1 MGLPPHTALVTYSE
15 DVTAGETAP
24 IYTPMAS
31 LNKALLIGNLT
42 RDPEVRYTPKGTA
55 VCDLSIAV
63 NRKWRDDSG
72 NAQEEVTYVDIT
84 VWGKT
89 AENCG
94 QYLKKGSSAFFEGR
108 LQLETW
114 DDKTTGQKR
123 SRIKVIAEVVQFLS
137 SPNREGGQQERST
150 RPAPAQQPARRTAAD
165 AMDDAMRAQEQ
176 AGMDG
181 DDIPF

>member
-1 MGLPPHTALVTYSE
+1 
-15 DVTAGETAP
+15 
-24 IYTPMAS
+24 MAS
-31 LNKALLIGNLT
+31 LNKVILIGNLT
-42 RDPEVRYTPKGTA
+42 RDPEVRFTPKGTA

-63 NRKWRDDSG
+63 NRKWRDDAG
-72 NAQEEVTYVDIT
+72 NTQEEVTYVEIA

-94 QYLKKGSSAFFEGR
+94 QYLKKGSSACFEGR

-123 SRIKVIAEVVQFLS
+123 SKIKVVAEQVQFLS
-137 SPNREGGQQERST
+137 SPNREGGQPSSQQPPR
-150 RPAPAQQPARRTAAD
+150 QQPARRTAAD
-165 AMDDAMRAQEQ
+165 AMDYAMRGQQQ
-176 AGMDG
+176 AGLDG

>member
-1 MGLPPHTALVTYSE
+1 
-15 DVTAGETAP
+15 
-24 IYTPMAS
+24 MAS
-31 LNKALLIGNLT
+31 LNKVILIGNLT
-42 RDPEVRYTPKGTA
+42 RDPEVRFTPKGTA

-72 NAQEEVTYVDIT
+72 NTQEEVTYVEIA

-94 QYLKKGSSAFFEGR
+94 QYLKKGSSACFEGR

-123 SRIKVIAEVVQFLS
+123 SKIKVVAEQVQFLS
-137 SPNREGGQQERST
+137 SPNREGGQQSSQQPPR
-150 RPAPAQQPARRTAAD
+150 QQPARRTAAD
-165 AMDDAMRAQEQ
+165 AMDDAMRGQQQ
-176 AGMDG
+176 AGPDG

>member
-1 MGLPPHTALVTYSE
+1 
-15 DVTAGETAP
+15 
-24 IYTPMAS
+24 MAS
-31 LNKALLIGNLT
+31 LNKVILIGNLT
-42 RDPEVRYTPKGTA
+42 RDPEVRFTPKGTA

-63 NRKWRDDSG
+63 NRKWRDEQG
-72 NAQEEVTYVDIT
+72 NAQEEVTYVEIA

-94 QYLKKGSSAFFEGR
+94 QYLKKGSSACFEGR

-123 SRIKVIAEVVQFLS
+123 SKIKVVAEQVQFLS
-137 SPNREGGQQERST
+137 SPNREGGQQSSQQPPR
-150 RPAPAQQPARRTAAD
+150 QQPARRTAAD
-165 AMDDAMRAQEQ
+165 AYDDAIQRGPLQD
-176 AGMDG
+176 GMNG